1 MLRNGTPAPDFT
13 LRNHEGRERSLE
25 DLRNGQVLVLHFFR
39 GTFCP
44 TSHRDLMNLSDVYER
59 FAMLGAELV
68 CISADSPEKLAA
80 LRRKLGLQ
88 MPLLADEN
96 YEIAPLY
103 GVYESDDGEGP
114 PRHAEPAL
122 FMLDVNGNIA
132 WSQIQS
138 GPKGLASVGEIML
151 ILIMMAANEGVY

>member
-1 MLRNGTPAPDFT
+1 MLRNGTVAPAFT
-13 LRNHEGRERSLE
+13 LRDSEGHKQSLE
-25 DLRNGQVLVLHFFR
+25 TLCESKVLVLHFFR
-39 GTFCP
+39 GAFCP

-59 FAMLGAELV
+59 FAMLNAELV
-68 CISADSPEKLAA
+68 GISADSPEKLAT

-88 MPLLADEN
+88 MPLLADED
-96 YEIAPLY
+96 YEVAPLY
-103 GVYESDDGEGP
+103 EVYESEDGEGP

-122 FMLDVNGNIA
+122 FIIDVNGKIA

-151 ILIMMAANEGVY
+151 ILIMMAANGGVY